1 MKHNFI
7 RYSIYSMIVLLI
19 GLGVLAASRANAQRR
34 HVNEID
40 VLSFPWGISS
50 GQDVRINVVNFTS
63 DEPVSAHIQLLDTQ
77 ARVIAQSE
85 ELEVTRTFIKSWSTS
100 GDADDR
106 PVEDSTG
113 GLPVRAR
120 ISIKFV
126 TEKPFDVNRDR
137 APFAATVELI
147 DRATGKATLI
157 TTEWV
162 FAS

>member
-63 DEPVSAHIQLLDTQ
+63 DDPVIAHIQLLDTQ

-85 ELEVTRTFIKSWSTS
+85 ELEVPRTFIKSWSTS

-106 PVEDSTG
+106 PVR
-113 GLPVRAR
+113 VR
-120 ISIKFV
+120 ISVKFV

-147 DRATGKATLI
+147 DRATGRTTMI

-162 FAS
+162 FVG